1 MNDWAPMP
9 IDNEQEIRKRTKI
22 GDAGDDNGRQA
33 VPAKTKWKK
42 SGD

>member
-1 MNDWAPMP
+1 MNSLMPMP
-9 IDNEQEIRKRTKI
+9 IDNEQKIRKRTKM

-33 VPAKTKWKK
+33 VPAETKWNK